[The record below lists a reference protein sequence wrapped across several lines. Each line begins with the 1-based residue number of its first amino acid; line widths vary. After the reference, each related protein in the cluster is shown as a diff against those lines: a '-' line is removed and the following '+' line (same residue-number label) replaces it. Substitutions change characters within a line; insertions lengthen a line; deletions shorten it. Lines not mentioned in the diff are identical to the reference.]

1 MKTRKLLRALSKQFP
16 KSLCERYDFP
26 GLAAGKLPE
35 EVNKILVCLDFDDE
49 VYPTLLK
56 EKPDMVITHHPF
68 IFGKKRTVLEQD
80 PVKKALFEKIE
91 ALGTPIYAYHTNF
104 DTGVGGM
111 NDALANALEL
121 ENIRQLDTFKM
132 ARGGELKAE
141 MEVHEF
147 AKYAK
152 EKLHSDYGLLIAAG
166 KKSVKSVAI
175 VGGGG
180 WREYENAR
188 LEGYDIYIS
197 GDMPHWARRDVVLRN
212 FNYLDFPH
220 EIERIFI
227 PTMTKIL
234 LNIDQTLE
242 VVQVDHEQY
251 PEVI

>member
-16 KSLCERYDFP
+16 KSLCDHYDFP
-26 GLAAGKLPE
+26 GLAVGKLPE

-56 EKPDMVITHHPF
+56 EKPDLVITHHPF
-68 IFGKKRTVLEQD
+68 IFGKKKDVLMRD
-80 PVKKALFEKIE
+80 PVKKALYEKIE

-111 NDALANALEL
+111 NDALAGALEL
-121 ENIRQLDTFKM
+121 QNIKPLETDKM
-132 ARGGELKAE
+132 ARGGELKEE

-152 EKLHSDYGLLIAAG
+152 EKLNSTYGLLIANG
-166 KKSVKSVAI
+166 SKMIKRVAI

-180 WREYENAR
+180 WRSYENAR
-188 LEGYDIYIS
+188 QEGYDIYIS
-197 GDMPHWARRDVVLRN
+197 GDMPHYARRDVVLRHY
-212 FNYLDFPH
+212 NYLDFPH

-242 VVQVDHEQY
+242 VVQIDHEQY
-251 PEVI
+251 PSVI